1 MSQRNNFS
9 GGFLLGSIV
18 GGVVGG
24 VLGVVLTKQLGEI
37 SGAEERLNPD
47 SAEPKLKER
56 KTKNRSRLGT
66 NGSSDIEVARRSLED
81 KIAQLNDAIDEVRQQ
96 LGGIDRPIAAQQS
109 TLKDP

>member
-24 VLGVVLTKQLGEI
+24 ILGAVLTKQLGEA
-37 SGAEERLNPD
+37 SGAEDRLNPD

-56 KTKNRSRLGT
+56 KPRSDRCPAPTAPAISKSRGAVWKTKLLS
-66 NGSSDIEVARRSLED
+66 
-81 KIAQLNDAIDEVRQQ
+81 
-96 LGGIDRPIAAQQS
+96 
-109 TLKDP
+109 